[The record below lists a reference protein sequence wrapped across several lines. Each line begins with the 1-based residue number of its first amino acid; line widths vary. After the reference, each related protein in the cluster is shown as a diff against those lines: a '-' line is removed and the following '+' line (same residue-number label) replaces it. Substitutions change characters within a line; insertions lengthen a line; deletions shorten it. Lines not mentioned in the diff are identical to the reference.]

1 MDEIPSSESTTGSG
15 MTVGAIRLIGLG
27 VLLAGLYSAAQVG
40 VKAWELLENTDQVTR
55 LSESIEKQSHLNA
68 FVGEMQGL
76 MNLIKKSRDS
86 AQLLSDV
93 GHPSAPIPSSTATQN
108 QVAGNPPLFNASY
121 FSAWGIVLV
130 LLALIAKIS
139 LWAVREGGKLALYSV
154 NSDKQL
160 KGILR
165 ELIAEVRRSGR
176 SG

>member
-1 MDEIPSSESTTGSG
+1 MDDAVATESETRGG

-40 VKAWELLENTDQVTR
+40 IKAWELLENTDQVTR
-55 LSESIEKQSHLNA
+55 LSESIEKQSHLNT
-68 FVGEMQGL
+68 FVGEMRGL
-76 MNLIKKSRDS
+76 MDLIKKTRESG
-86 AQLLSDV
+86 QLLSDV
-93 GHPSAPIPSSTATQN
+93 GQGTTPKTYGSATPN
-108 QVAGNPPLFNASY
+108 QVSNDPPLFNASY

-154 NSDKQL
+154 NSDQQL

-165 ELIAEVRRSGR
+165 ELITEVRRTGR
-176 SG
+176 TG